1 MTTDLMLHLTLLL
14 GFARQTRMV
23 HPIIAS
29 VYLPES
35 GENQHGTLLQEGVGK
50 QEEKK
55 KESRTFLPIHTP
67 TLLTVTAAAD
77 FNVM

>member
-1 MTTDLMLHLTLLL
+1 MELSYRKAL
-14 GFARQTRMV
+14 G
-23 HPIIAS
+23 
-29 VYLPES
+29 
-35 GENQHGTLLQEGVGK
+35 NK
-50 QEEKK
+50 KKKK